1 MKRQNSGFSLLE
13 TLVVVGLIAMAST
26 VALIRIKNALAVF
39 DADKAS
45 SLVQLQF
52 NYARQ
57 LAVNERRNVVIGFAG
72 SNGIKITRQDLGGGT
87 TVMSDVTLPA
97 GYTFAFPPGIGDT
110 PDGFLPGSSLYVS
123 IGTTGTAV
131 YLGAG
136 TTGTFLGD
144 GTFVDNSNVLLNGS
158 VFTMG
163 SGNGTAR
170 GITLAGSAGRVKQYW
185 LQSSAWKGR

>member
-1 MKRQNSGFSLLE
+1 MPSYDYKAVDKSG
-13 TLVVVGLIAMAST
+13 
-26 VALIRIKNALAVF
+26 RP
-39 DADKAS
+39 
-45 SLVQLQF
+45 
-52 NYARQ
+52 ARGGIE
-57 LAVNERRNVVIGFAG
+57 AVNEVDLELRLRRMGLDLITYQQVDRQARTFTARG
-72 SNGIKITRQDLGGGT
+72 KITRQDLGGGT

-97 GYTFAFPPGIGDT
+97 GYTFAFPPGIADT